1 MSVSTEHGGSSTSEQ
16 ESPPDKVVLLLKATG
31 NAPVMKKMKWSV
43 SRKQKIHWV
52 VDFIRKY
59 ISCAP
64 SESLFL
70 YVNQCFAPA
79 MDAEI
84 GPLYDCF
91 SVEGK
96 LILHY
101 CKTQAWG

>member
-1 MSVSTEHGGSSTSEQ
+1 MSLSTEHNSATNIEQ
-16 ESPPDKVVLLLKATG
+16 ENQLDKVILLLKAAG

-84 GPLYDCF
+84 GSLYDCF

>member
-1 MSVSTEHGGSSTSEQ
+1 VENNTFLHLIPYVPTDNASSGAEQ
-16 ESPPDKVVLLLKATG
+16 EGQSDKVVLLLKATG

-70 YVNQCFAPA
+70 YVNQCFAPITN
-79 MDAEI
+79 ELI
-84 GPLYDCF
+84 SNCF
-91 SVEGK
+91 VF
-96 LILHY
+96 
-101 CKTQAWG
+101 

>member
-1 MSVSTEHGGSSTSEQ
+1 MSVYTESKDTAIVEQ
-16 ESPPDKVVLLLKATG
+16 ENQLDKVILLLKAAG

-59 ISCAP
+59 ISCDP

-84 GPLYDCF
+84 GSLYDCF